1 MNKILKIFLF
11 FAIIFNCSAVFAQ
24 ENNDNIVVSHS
35 YEKAMVLSVEDII
48 EEIDKKNN
56 HGGKEIVSFQKL
68 KIKILS
74 GKYKNDEQEIKN
86 SISNNPL
93 DLNIK
98 KGDKILIYIEEL
110 QNGAYTTQVQGFYVL
125 PSMIFLIL
133 LFFLVLLI
141 IGGKQGLKA
150 ILSLA
155 VSIFLIFKLFIPRAL
170 NGDNPILLSLIVSAI
185 IAIVTLTLISGFRK
199 KTISAILGTIGGVA
213 SAALLAIIFGNF
225 AHLNGLSDENAITM
239 FSQFSSLDFKGLLF
253 AGIIIGALGAVMDV
267 AMSISSTI
275 AEVKKAN
282 PQIKKTR
289 LIKAGLA
296 VGKDIM
302 GTMSNTLIFAYVGSS
317 LFLVLLFTQ
326 YGESYLNFLNFNF
339 VAEEIVRSIAGS
351 IGLILAVPLTA
362 IIAGYLESKNK

>member
-1 MNKILKIFLF
+1 MKKYLKIFLF
-11 FAIIFNCSAVFAQ
+11 FAIILSCPAVMAQ
-24 ENNDNIVVSHS
+24 ESDNNIVISHS
-35 YEKAMVLSVEDII
+35 YEKAVVLSVEDIV
-48 EEIDKKNN
+48 EEIDKKDN
-56 HGGKEIVSFQKL
+56 GGKEIISAQKL

-74 GKYKNDEQEIKN
+74 GEHKNDEKEIKN

-93 DLNIK
+93 DLDIK
-98 KGDKILIYIEEL
+98 KGDKILVYIEDL
-110 QNGAYTTQVQGFYVL
+110 QNEEYTTQVQGFYVL
-125 PSMIFLIL
+125 PSLIFLIV
-133 LFFLVLLI
+133 LFFLVLLV

-150 ILSLA
+150 IISLA

-170 NGDNPILLSLIVSAI
+170 SGDSPILLSLIVSAI
-185 IAIVTLTLISGFRK
+185 IAIVTLTLISGFSK
-199 KTISAILGTIGGVA
+199 KTVSAILGTIGGVA

-225 AHLNGLSDENAITM
+225 AHLNGLSDENARIM
-239 FSQFSSLDFKGLLF
+239 FAQFSGFDFKGLLF

-275 AEVKKAN
+275 SEVKKAN
-282 PQIKKTR
+282 QQIKR
-289 LIKAGLA
+289 IELIKAGLA

-317 LFLVLLFTQ
+317 LFLILLFTQ
-326 YGESYLNFLNFNF
+326 YGESYLNFMNFNF

-362 IIAGYLESKNK
+362 IIAGYLENREK